1 MKKRLI
7 VWYLIIACLMVFP
20 TSVWAAEPLAEAR
33 ELIKNDYVTAVD
45 AKVLQM
51 KTIKEMVAALDDPYS
66 TYIEPDNL
74 KEFLSSLDGEYVGV
88 GMYIEQINKEC
99 QVTSPIPGSPAE
111 KAGIQPGDVILKVN
125 GISVAGLSSGE
136 VAAKIRG
143 PEGTRVSVTIRRAT
157 QVLTYQLLR
166 QTIRISSVEYFMIG
180 PSTGYVRL
188 NGFNSDSPT
197 AMKSALDQLTADGAL
212 TLVLDLRDN
221 PGGLLDVA
229 VSLAGEFIPKGPVVH
244 VIQRGDDEYT
254 LSSYKTPRG
263 LPLAV
268 LVNGNTASA
277 GEILAGA
284 IQDAATGK
292 IVGVKTYGKGS
303 VQTIFT
309 LSNGGGLKMTIAK
322 YLTPKR
328 HEVNKI
334 GISPDVLVTEE
345 GQQLAAGV
353 KTLGSDSELYD
364 FLLSLDS
371 PQYFAGS
378 QIGRL
383 PANPYLQGGSIMVPL
398 RTVAG
403 ALGGK
408 VTWQDGKTVV
418 LSAKGKIV
426 VDLHKRTITTNGI
439 ASGGQAVL
447 RQGQLMVPLRL
458 LTNSLGYKTIWYQD
472 NHSVAVTQ

>member
-1 MKKRLI
+1 
-7 VWYLIIACLMVFP
+7 
-20 TSVWAAEPLAEAR
+20 
-33 ELIKNDYVTAVD
+33 
-45 AKVLQM
+45 
-51 KTIKEMVAALDDPYS
+51 
-66 TYIEPDNL
+66 
-74 KEFLSSLDGEYVGV
+74 
-88 GMYIEQINKEC
+88 
-99 QVTSPIPGSPAE
+99 
-111 KAGIQPGDVILKVN
+111 
-125 GISVAGLSSGE
+125 
-136 VAAKIRG
+136 
-143 PEGTRVSVTIRRAT
+143 
-157 QVLTYQLLR
+157 
-166 QTIRISSVEYFMIG
+166 
-180 PSTGYVRL
+180 
-188 NGFNSDSPT
+188 
-197 AMKSALDQLTADGAL
+197 
-212 TLVLDLRDN
+212 
-221 PGGLLDVA
+221 
-229 VSLAGEFIPKGPVVH
+229 
-244 VIQRGDDEYT
+244 
-254 LSSYKTPRG
+254 
-263 LPLAV
+263 
-268 LVNGNTASA
+268 
-277 GEILAGA
+277 
-284 IQDAATGK
+284 
-292 IVGVKTYGKGS
+292 
-303 VQTIFT
+303 
-309 LSNGGGLKMTIAK
+309 MTIAK

>member
-1 MKKRLI
+1 
-7 VWYLIIACLMVFP
+7 
-20 TSVWAAEPLAEAR
+20 
-33 ELIKNDYVTAVD
+33 
-45 AKVLQM
+45 M

-277 GEILAGA
+277 GGNSGRGDPGCGHRKNCRCQNIRQRIGA
-284 IQDAATGK
+284 DDFHPVQRRWFENDHRQISDA
-292 IVGVKTYGKGS
+292 
-303 VQTIFT
+303 QT
-309 LSNGGGLKMTIAK
+309 A
-322 YLTPKR
+322 
-328 HEVNKI
+328 
-334 GISPDVLVTEE
+334 
-345 GQQLAAGV
+345 
-353 KTLGSDSELYD
+353 
-364 FLLSLDS
+364 
-371 PQYFAGS
+371 
-378 QIGRL
+378 
-383 PANPYLQGGSIMVPL
+383 
-398 RTVAG
+398 
-403 ALGGK
+403 
-408 VTWQDGKTVV
+408 
-418 LSAKGKIV
+418 
-426 VDLHKRTITTNGI
+426 
-439 ASGGQAVL
+439 
-447 RQGQLMVPLRL
+447 
-458 LTNSLGYKTIWYQD
+458 
-472 NHSVAVTQ
+472 